1 MIKND
6 KKIKAIRAEIPEELY
21 DRLKRCVK
29 KDYTNITS
37 LVRILIVNYVRENED
52 RENNKI

>member
-21 DRLKRCVK
+21 DRLKKCVK

-37 LVRILIVNYVRENED
+37 LVRTLIVNYVRENED
-52 RENNKI
+52 KENNKI